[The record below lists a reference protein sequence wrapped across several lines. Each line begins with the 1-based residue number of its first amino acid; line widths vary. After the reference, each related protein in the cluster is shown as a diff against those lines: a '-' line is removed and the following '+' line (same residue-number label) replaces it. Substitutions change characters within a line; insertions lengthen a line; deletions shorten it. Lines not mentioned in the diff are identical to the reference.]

1 METWSRLFEQGIR
14 SLARHDAA
22 GALKTL
28 ERSLASCP
36 PSKSS
41 QLHRILYYT
50 GIALQRVGCSDS
62 AVRSWLSGVR
72 IQKRGNSKRMVDRFT
87 NGYGM
92 AKQDSMELDDWRAFL
107 ALQLS
112 RYLRTKN
119 RHTFGSPAEE
129 DVVREIIADSWR
141 SIRNSRILS
150 GKTAAE
156 KYKAFSGV
164 RIVFPMAVL
173 PNAGRTAILSVDF
186 LRKREIIS
194 TDRCP
199 CGSGRLF
206 CACCGRTPGSEE
218 LRLGLF

>member
-1 METWSRLFEQGIR
+1 MENWNRLLEQGIR

-22 GALKTL
+22 GALKAL

-36 PSKSS
+36 SS
-41 QLHRILYYT
+41 QASELHRILYYT

-62 AVRSWLSGVR
+62 ALRSWLSGGRV
-72 IQKRGNSKRMVDRFT
+72 QKRGHSKRMADRFT

-92 AKQDSMELDDWRAFL
+92 AKQGSVDLDDWKAFL

-119 RHTFGSPAEE
+119 RHAFCSEAEE
-129 DVVREIIADSWR
+129 DVVREIIADAWR
-141 SIRNSRILS
+141 SIRKTCVMA

-156 KYKAFSGV
+156 KYETFSNI

-173 PNAGRTAILSVDF
+173 PSAGKEAILPVDF
-186 LRKREIIS
+186 QKKRGILS
-194 TDRCP
+194 ADRCP
-199 CGSGRLF
+199 CGSGRMF
-206 CACCGRTPGSEE
+206 RACCGRTPGSEE
-218 LRLGLF
+218 LRFGLF